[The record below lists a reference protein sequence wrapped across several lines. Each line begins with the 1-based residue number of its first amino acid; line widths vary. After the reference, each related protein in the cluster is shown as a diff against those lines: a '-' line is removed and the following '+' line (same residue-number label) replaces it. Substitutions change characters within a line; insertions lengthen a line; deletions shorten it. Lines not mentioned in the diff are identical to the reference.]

1 MEPAEVDAVVHA
13 TSQLE
18 VENIQT
24 VTRETIGDVEQ
35 DTNPMAEA
43 GTDKNGKEAARE
55 ATSRPLTRAAKRR
68 ADDEARRGQEQI
80 VAAVAS
86 VPVEASPVVSGDSPV
101 AVSVGDRRRA
111 AVNDGEGP
119 AAKTTRKASKKSKTR
134 SDSGASRPEGA
145 TDKHSQTPT
154 SGQEQ
159 QEAALDDNDEPVPTY
174 ANETSLQLTDDE
186 ISEAQTHSKLV
197 QTLLKAGKHQ
207 DMEDTQ
213 KYGLVLIKTPQGRR
227 VILLLALWPKVFKS
241 TMTRCGRAIC
251 EVPTLTQG
259 SQRSIGGLECRR
271 RYGGG

>member
-86 VPVEASPVVSGDSPV
+86 VPVETSPV

-159 QEAALDDNDEPVPTY
+159 QEAALDDSDEPVSTY

-186 ISEAQTHSKLV
+186 ISEAQTHSK
-197 QTLLKAGKHQ
+197 
-207 DMEDTQ
+207 
-213 KYGLVLIKTPQGRR
+213 
-227 VILLLALWPKVFKS
+227 
-241 TMTRCGRAIC
+241 
-251 EVPTLTQG
+251 
-259 SQRSIGGLECRR
+259 RR
-271 RYGGG
+271 RGAE

>member
-80 VAAVAS
+80 VTAVAS
-86 VPVEASPVVSGDSPV
+86 VPVETSPVVSGDSPV

-119 AAKTTRKASKKSKTR
+119 AAKTIRKASKKSKTR

-159 QEAALDDNDEPVPTY
+159 QEAALDDSDEPV
-174 ANETSLQLTDDE
+174 
-186 ISEAQTHSKLV
+186 
-197 QTLLKAGKHQ
+197 
-207 DMEDTQ
+207 
-213 KYGLVLIKTPQGRR
+213 
-227 VILLLALWPKVFKS
+227 S
-241 TMTRCGRAIC
+241 T
-251 EVPTLTQG
+251 
-259 SQRSIGGLECRR
+259 R